1 MRAPS
6 WRPSGPPARCRSPN
20 TCCDMR
26 PGWSPPPIPTGA
38 SSTPSGA
45 MCAGAP
51 ARAGC
56 RRSCSPVK
64 SARCWRVDTTSPST
78 IWQPSPSRRSAT
90 GSSFSSRRRPT
101 GSRPTA
107 SSAKSSSTPPRN
119 PPTTEMAAALLE
131 PALLRRLEGLALQVR
146 RAVSG
151 QMGGERRSRRR
162 GQSVEFAD
170 FRNYTPGDDFRLI
183 DWNAYARLDR
193 FMLRLFTAEEELPLS
208 LFVDLSGSMDWGKP
222 NKAETARR
230 LAGAIAY
237 VALAALDRVRL
248 TVFADGPTSG
258 GAPYRGRRAAAELF
272 ARLQSLPTGGVTNYQ
287 KLVWPIGRQRP
298 GMTVLITDGL
308 GEPSIDPALAALQR
322 AQQEG
327 AVLQL
332 LAPPEI
338 APDWSGDARLK
349 DAETGLEREF
359 TATPLTQGNY
369 LRALAQ
375 RTDEIE
381 RVAHRR
387 GLRVARHSPA
397 QPLDQMVQ
405 ITLRRLG
412 LLA

>member
-1 MRAPS
+1 
-6 WRPSGPPARCRSPN
+6 
-20 TCCDMR
+20 
-26 PGWSPPPIPTGA
+26 
-38 SSTPSGA
+38 
-45 MCAGAP
+45 
-51 ARAGC
+51 
-56 RRSCSPVK
+56 
-64 SARCWRVDTTSPST
+64 
-78 IWQPSPSRRSAT
+78 
-90 GSSFSSRRRPT
+90 
-101 GSRPTA
+101 
-107 SSAKSSSTPPRN
+107 
-119 PPTTEMAAALLE
+119 MAAPLLE

-193 FMLRLFTAEEELPLS
+193 FMLRLFVAEEELPLNIF
-208 LFVDLSGSMDWGKP
+208 LDLSGSMDWGKP

-258 GAPYRGRRAAAELF
+258 GAPYRGRRAAGELF
-272 ARLQSLPTGGVTNYQ
+272 SRLQSFPAGGVTNYA

-298 GMTVLITDGL
+298 GMSVVISDGL
-308 GEPSIDPALAALQR
+308 GEPGIDDALSALQR
-322 AQQEG
+322 AHQEG

-332 LAPPEI
+332 VAPQELTL
-338 APDWSGDARLK
+338 DWSGDARLK

-359 TATPLTQGNY
+359 TATPLTQGAY

-375 RTDEIE
+375 RTDDLE
-381 RVAHRR
+381 RTAHRR
-387 GLRVARHSPA
+387 GLRFARLSTADPI
-397 QPLDQMVQ
+397 DQMVQ
-405 ITLRRLG
+405 LTLRRIG